1 MQHFSKTSEFRASAE
16 RLFAFHERPDA
27 LALLTP
33 PWQKTEVIQ
42 PPTSLAAGTVVKLRT
57 RVGPFWQNIEA
68 EHVSYER
75 GRSFA
80 DRMVKGPFSHWLHR
94 HEIAPAAGGSTL
106 HDAIEY
112 ELPLGALGQLG
123 GGWFVRRMLDKLF
136 AFRHDVTRRYVDG
149 DEQ

>member
-1 MQHFSKTSEFRASAE
+1 MQHFVKESQFRASPE

-33 PWQKTEVIQ
+33 SWQKTEVLV
-42 PPTSLAAGTVVKLRT
+42 PPTSLAAGTRVKLRT

-68 EHVSYER
+68 EHVSYEK

-80 DRMVKGPFSHWLHR
+80 DRMVKGPFRHWLH
-94 HEIAPAAGGSTL
+94 HHLISASEGGSML
-106 HDAIEY
+106 RDEIEY

-123 GGWFVRRMLDKLF
+123 GGWFVRRMLEKLF
-136 AFRHDVTRRYVDG
+136 AYRHDVTRRYVDG
-149 DEQ
+149 DAS